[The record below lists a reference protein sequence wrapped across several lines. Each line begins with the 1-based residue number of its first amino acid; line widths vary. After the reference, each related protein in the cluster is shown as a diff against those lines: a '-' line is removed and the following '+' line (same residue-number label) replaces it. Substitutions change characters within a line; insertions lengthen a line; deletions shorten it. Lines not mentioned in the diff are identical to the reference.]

1 MHKSRRNLH
10 TKKNK
15 ALLSIFCVAVLC
27 PFFVFADVAQR
38 NVAGRSVSRAI
49 STGTGTNNNSRTSTG
64 TRAVASSPRN
74 AQQTQR
80 GIVSRT
86 AKTQSVSARSSGATR
101 SRATVSA
108 RSTTNATRTSA
119 TSKPVTARVA
129 ATGNVISGTRTNSG
143 TPGVLTDSGD
153 PLYISNSARVGT
165 NRRSTTA
172 RNSSVVGAS
181 TPIITPENISET
193 TSTLDA
199 LAELTDYCKAQ
210 YAQCMDNY
218 CNVLDDNQ
226 GRCSCS
232 GNISKYEKTEKSLAD
247 LSESFQDV
255 VQKIKYIGLTAS
267 QIEALFAETEA
278 ELAMKSNSDTSVL
291 KNSLDNIKKKI
302 IDVTSGKSTSTG
314 LLDGLSFD
322 MSGLLDTDFS
332 AGLFDL
338 NSFLGNSKVSN
349 QRGTSLFNTA
359 TQRCKTAVLNSCVAQ
374 GIDANVVIN
383 SYDLAID
390 KQCIEYER
398 SLNEANNDMRNNVR
412 NAQNILQQARLLLAQ
427 QKNAYDLRGCV
438 AALDECMQD
447 EYVCGDDYELCLDPT
462 GKYLANGEIVKG
474 GIPGVAGG
482 SSVNQDN
489 VTDTN
494 ITSWLSCG
502 MYGLYKTWDYEHQSD
517 IQCTTT
523 VDSSSTTP
531 YHDKNAWGKGTNE
544 NLNAYITEKL
554 ENWEHNYEYN
564 KSKDDKD
571 DIATYLL
578 RRVGYIDAKNDKS
591 YGMCANVLKQCQDYT
606 YETKGSSKQYL
617 VNNEVVRQYL
627 ALALTKIKLK
637 QDTIL
642 SDYAETCWNDVYSC
656 LSANNY
662 DENNTNTT
670 ASKTAVNACRGDIAT
685 CMSVTGYYPNDNTTL
700 TLAAMT
706 DWVASIILSVGASG
720 SSETNNSG
728 TSQTGILGP
737 SGGGNSGDSG
747 SVESCTYT
755 KTAANCTSGWH
766 PSTDKCTRNGVEY
779 IKECIANTC
788 DSAFNKTTAC
798 GSGYD
803 QTTCQS
809 GNTTNYKCTP
819 TTCSYNT
826 TSCASGYVET
836 GETCQ
841 SGETLYK
848 QCAPATCDGY
858 TSTMACGD
866 GYIQETCQSGNTTKY
881 KCTSCTFTTPAAS
894 CISSNG
900 LVPDHEQC
908 TKNSVIYTKQCNYY
922 AMNLGYMCDINA
934 QCFDGNRYSSVKSNT
949 ITSSTYQPKTP
960 SVCGAQYSQHKGW
973 KCRPVLS
980 DSYEWYLD
988 PNKQFKSHTDLINFL
1003 HYQAQYLLSDM
1014 KDHKQHYCK
1023 LDGTPGGN
1031 SESELLLAICVP
1043 VVSVDGGI

>member
-1 MHKSRRNLH
+1 MINVIKSFIQG
-10 TKKNK
+10 KD
-15 ALLSIFCVAVLC
+15 LSMKRFIAVLSGLLVL
-27 PFFVFADVAQR
+27 PAFAEVAPIYYDEIIEYNDEMVDEFEPLTEEETTTVAPKPKVAQR

-49 STGTGTNNNSRTSTG
+49 STGTGTNNNSRTNTN

-165 NRRSTTA
+165 TRRSTTA
-172 RNSSVVGAS
+172 RNSSAVGAS

-482 SSVNQDN
+482 SSVNQDA

-517 IQCTTT
+517 TQCATTTT
-523 VDSSSTTP
+523 VDSSSTTT
-531 YHDKNAWGKGTNE
+531 YYGKNAWGKGTDE

-554 ENWEHNYEYN
+554 NKWESIYDYS
-564 KSKDDKD
+564 KAKDDKD

-662 DENNTNTT
+662 DENNVNTT

-685 CMSVTGYYPNDNTTL
+685 CMSVTGYYPSDNETL

-706 DWVASIILSVGASG
+706 GWVASKLISCDANQFLTVTPGSG
-720 SSETNNSG
+720 SPSSIGTVGCVPCGWAECVAVDSNNYDQAGCNISNNGDVLSTPFISNPIFNTYLISSAGQATSCRCPDGFTTVAFNDIETISSSGSTETNKSTKIKCKWN
-728 TSQTGILGP
+728 
-737 SGGGNSGDSG
+737 G
-747 SVESCTYT
+747 S
-755 KTAANCTSGWH
+755 
-766 PSTDKCTRNGVEY
+766 
-779 IKECIANTC
+779 
-788 DSAFNKTTAC
+788 
-798 GSGYD
+798 
-803 QTTCQS
+803 
-809 GNTTNYKCTP
+809 TP
-819 TTCSYNT
+819 
-826 TSCASGYVET
+826 
-836 GETCQ
+836 
-841 SGETLYK
+841 
-848 QCAPATCDGY
+848 
-858 TSTMACGD
+858 
-866 GYIQETCQSGNTTKY
+866 
-881 KCTSCTFTTPAAS
+881 
-894 CISSNG
+894 
-900 LVPDHEQC
+900 
-908 TKNSVIYTKQCNYY
+908 
-922 AMNLGYMCDINA
+922 
-934 QCFDGNRYSSVKSNT
+934 
-949 ITSSTYQPKTP
+949 
-960 SVCGAQYSQHKGW
+960 
-973 KCRPVLS
+973 
-980 DSYEWYLD
+980 
-988 PNKQFKSHTDLINFL
+988 
-1003 HYQAQYLLSDM
+1003 
-1014 KDHKQHYCK
+1014 
-1023 LDGTPGGN
+1023 
-1031 SESELLLAICVP
+1031 
-1043 VVSVDGGI
+1043 